1 MARKEEPTLI
11 TDTSNIEDD
20 TLAAMINARE
30 LLKNEQKIS
39 ALRAEALRKRVE
51 KVVKELQAYCPHAV
65 TEETSSYF
73 SGSYDEVARTFY
85 RETCNHCGLSLRTWD
100 KAHGHYG

>member
-11 TDTSNIEDD
+11 TDTGDIEDD

-30 LLKNEQKIS
+30 ILANEQKIL
-39 ALRAEALRKRVE
+39 ALRQESLRKR
-51 KVVKELQAYCPHAV
+51 KDKIVKELQAYCPHAV

-85 RETCNHCGLSLRTWD
+85 RETCNHCGLTIRTWD
-100 KAHGHYG
+100 KAHGYYG